1 MARRVDTVEA
11 MLKLIAVSSV
21 LFAACATNATGVG
34 RETAPRTNPRLEMT
48 VTGATAHAFPAAHNP
63 QLPSVD
69 QISGESRTGLGEV
82 ASADVD
88 LCIAPDGHVQGLK
101 LVRGSSNTAFD
112 QAVLR
117 DMQEWQFATT
127 FASNLRTCES
137 ATITYRPNL

>member
-1 MARRVDTVEA
+1 
-11 MLKLIAVSSV
+11 MLKLIAVSCV
-21 LFAACATNATGVG
+21 LFAACASHSNGVA
-34 RETAPRTNPRLEMT
+34 RETALRASARVEMK
-48 VTGATAHAFPAAHNP
+48 VTGATAKARPAATQP

-69 QISGESRTGLGEV
+69 QISGELRAGLGEV

-88 LCIAPDGHVQGLK
+88 LCIAPDGHVQGVK
-101 LVRGSSNTAFD
+101 LVRGSSHAAFD

-117 DMQEWQFATT
+117 DMRDWQFAST